1 MNRSATILVAGVE
14 LGAARRR
21 FPMGR
26 IAITVLPAMMLCVC
40 GTAGAGKVNI
50 PKEGKY
56 AIDFCVV
63 GHGKTLSVGDKF
75 FAISYEVDALT
86 RSTPP
91 GGAFDRM
98 GARCYGIVKSV
109 DGTTSHSGACELT
122 DLDGDKWWMDVVG
135 ALPDADGGHY
145 KAVGGT
151 GKYEGISLQGEFHA
165 DNNFGSPAKD
175 VAFVGCNPNKGTY
188 KLK

>member
-1 MNRSATILVAGVE
+1 MKRTTIAVFSVA
-14 LGAARRR
+14 A
-21 FPMGR
+21 
-26 IAITVLPAMMLCVC
+26 LCVC
-40 GTAGAGKVNI
+40 GTAGAGKVSI

-98 GARCYGIVKSV
+98 GARCYGIYKNV
-109 DGTTSHSGACELT
+109 DGTASHSAACELT
-122 DLDGDKWWMDVVG
+122 DLDGDKWWMDVMGV
-135 ALPDADGGHY
+135 LPDADGGYY

-151 GKYEGISLQGEFHA
+151 GKYEGISLQGEFRS

>member
-1 MNRSATILVAGVE
+1 MKRTTIAVFSVA
-14 LGAARRR
+14 A
-21 FPMGR
+21 
-26 IAITVLPAMMLCVC
+26 LCVC
-40 GTAGAGKVNI
+40 GTAGAGKVSI

-98 GARCYGIVKSV
+98 GARCYGIYKNV
-109 DGTTSHSGACELT
+109 DGTASHSAACELT
-122 DLDGDKWWMDVVG
+122 DLDGDKWWMDVMGV
-135 ALPDADGGHY
+135 LPDADGGYY
-145 KAVGGT
+145 KAVGGRSSGALGVKCRDSSSVT
-151 GKYEGISLQGEFHA
+151 PHLLGLH
-165 DNNFGSPAKD
+165 
-175 VAFVGCNPNKGTY
+175 
-188 KLK
+188 

>member
-1 MNRSATILVAGVE
+1 MRRATVAVFSA
-14 LGAARRR
+14 AA
-21 FPMGR
+21 
-26 IAITVLPAMMLCVC
+26 LCVC

-56 AIDFCVV
+56 AIDFCVI

-98 GARCYGIVKSV
+98 GARCYGIVKNV
-109 DGTTSHSGACELT
+109 DGTANHSAACELT
-122 DLDGDKWWMDVVG
+122 DLDGDKWWMDVMG
-135 ALPDADGGHY
+135 ALPDADGGYY

-151 GKYEGISLQGEFHA
+151 GKYEGISLQGEFRS
-165 DNNFGSPAKD
+165 DLNFGSPAKD